1 MEQAKPVKNPAL
13 KKAIEDAR
21 KDPGMENSV
30 RLLNEVVKARLLI
43 PVSMDKAPQY
53 DKKLQ
58 EVMLEK
64 DTRISF
70 ELIKAASG
78 ELYYPVFT
86 DGEEMLRCEIE
97 KDQHSMIVNFDDLAA
112 ILLMPQSGIA
122 GFSINPM
129 SDNLCF
135 SKEMV
140 ASMKRDMEREREE
153 NQ

>member
-1 MEQAKPVKNPAL
+1 MQQAKPVRNPEL
-13 KKAIEDAR
+13 KKAMEEAK
-21 KDPGMENSV
+21 KDPGMENSI

-43 PVSMDKAPQY
+43 PVSMDKDPQY
-53 DKKLQ
+53 DRKLE
-58 EVMLEK
+58 EVVLEK

-78 ELYYPVFT
+78 DLYYPVFT
-86 DGEEMLRCEIE
+86 DGEEMIKCEIE

-122 GFSINPM
+122 GFAINPM

-140 ASMKRDMEREREE
+140 ASMKRDMEKEREE
-153 NQ
+153 TQ